1 MRQNICLLTFRE
13 KWLYLAILF
22 LLSAAT
28 CLADDYANQG
38 TIFITGTIND
48 IQNQQTCD
56 QYGCQMGDSWSLEM
70 TFRAPEWNAPGSNYF
85 MSTVLLNC
93 MGGPPCIDGYQ
104 ATSDFGWGPFGF
116 DILSID
122 IEDGKLVDTRA
133 ACGGYFI
140 EMGEANIWEY
150 VLGFSGTTT
159 GYATPT
165 PEPATIMGLASGTA
179 LFCFRRIFASR
190 PMM

>member
-1 MRQNICLLTFRE
+1 
-13 KWLYLAILF
+13 
-22 LLSAAT
+22 
-28 CLADDYANQG
+28 
-38 TIFITGTIND
+38 
-48 IQNQQTCD
+48 
-56 QYGCQMGDSWSLEM
+56 M